1 MPEHRVDVA
10 IVGGSGV
17 TDVLDGPEP
26 RQVST
31 RFGDVTVRVG
41 GLGGRTVAFLPRH
54 GEGHRV
60 PPHRIDYRTNVA
72 ALGELTDRILATAAV
87 GGLDPDVEP
96 GTLVLID
103 QFLDRTH
110 GRASTFFE
118 DEVAHVDVTAPYC
131 PQLRAVLAGV
141 ATDLDLDARASGT
154 YVCMQGPRFETAAEI
169 RELRM
174 LGGDVVGMT
183 GVPEVV
189 LARELGLCYATVA
202 SITNVAAGLT
212 DRPLSHEEVLE
223 VQAANAGRLHRLL
236 RDAVAGVPAARSC
249 GCDHRPTPM

>member
-17 TDVLDGPEP
+17 TDVLDEPEAHE
-26 RQVST
+26 VST
-31 RFGDVTVRVG
+31 RWGGATVQVG

-60 PPHRIDYRTNVA
+60 PPHRIDYRANVA

-87 GGLDPDVEP
+87 GGLDPGVEP
-96 GTLVLID
+96 GTFVLID

-131 PQLRAVLAGV
+131 PELRAVLAGV
-141 ATDLDLDARASGT
+141 AADLDLDARDSGT

-223 VQAANAGRLHRLL
+223 VQAATAERLHRLL
-236 RDAVAGVPAARSC
+236 RDTVAGVSEARSC
-249 GCDHRPTPM
+249 GCDRRPSPM

>member
-1 MPEHRVDVA
+1 MPDHHVDVA

-17 TDVLDGPEP
+17 SDVLDGPEA
-26 RQVST
+26 REVST
-31 RFGDVTVRVG
+31 RWGDVTVQVG
-41 GLGGRTVAFLPRH
+41 GMGGRTVAFLPRH

-60 PPHRIDYRTNVA
+60 PPHRIDYRANVA

-87 GGLDPDVEP
+87 GGLDPEVEP
-96 GTLVLID
+96 GTFVLID

-110 GRASTFFE
+110 GRASTYFE

-131 PQLRAVLAGV
+131 PELRAVLAGV
-141 ATDLDLDARASGT
+141 AADRDPGTRDSGT

-212 DRPLSHEEVLE
+212 DRPLSHGEVLE
-223 VQAANAGRLHRLL
+223 VQAANAERLHHLL
-236 RDAVAGVPAARSC
+236 RGAVAGLPGARSC
-249 GCDHRPTPM
+249 GCDRRPTPM

>member
-1 MPEHRVDVA
+1 MPEQRVDVA

-17 TDVLDGPEP
+17 TDVLDEP
-26 RQVST
+26 QSREVST
-31 RFGDVTVRVG
+31 RFGDVTVQVG
-41 GLGGRTVAFLPRH
+41 GMAGRTVAFLPRH

-60 PPHRIDYRTNVA
+60 PPHRIDYRANVA

-87 GGLDPDVEP
+87 GGLHPDVEP
-96 GTLVLID
+96 GTFVLID

-131 PQLRAVLAGV
+131 PELRAVLAGV
-141 ATDLDLDARASGT
+141 AADLGLDARGSGT

-169 RELRM
+169 RELRIV
-174 LGGDVVGMT
+174 GGDVVGMT

-223 VQAANAGRLHRLL
+223 VQAANADRLQRLV
-236 RDAVAGVPAARSC
+236 RDTVAGIADTRSC
-249 GCDHRPTPM
+249 DCDRRPTPV